1 MVYFPY
7 FMQKLLLHDHDIY
20 NRIYK
25 KYKLAPRGPTHI
37 IILMTGGPSDFLGP
51 ESLAKSDFFG
61 SMKDA
66 GIFFWVT

>member
-1 MVYFPY
+1 
-7 FMQKLLLHDHDIY
+7 MQKLLLHDHDIY

-51 ESLAKSDFFG
+51 ESLAKSDFLG
-61 SMKDA
+61 L
-66 GIFFWVT
+66 